1 MNFKKLLN
9 NLLKGKIRDEETGE
23 VEVLRETVKRSP
35 RQKFQYSEWL
45 FNKKYAPYVKTLRDN
60 YDLRKQGIE
69 GTIRLHIFNSQ
80 ASNGFYFTYSELFGF
95 DNFFHLFDYF
105 KDKITDLD
113 EYKIQSTHRSLSEI
127 NDLVKEKQVYYL
139 KPRRDVNENERAS
152 QSFGNVHIEYV
163 AVNDIPSYIKL
174 MANTY
179 SDRSYQN
186 AKSFDDLIEH
196 IFYTDVDN
204 SI

>member
-1 MNFKKLLN
+1 MNLKKLLN
-9 NLLKGKIRDEETGE
+9 NLLKGRVPDKEKGE
-23 VEVLRETVKRSP
+23 VEILREVIERSP

-45 FNKKYAPYVKTLRDN
+45 YNKKYVPYIKMLRDN
-60 YDLRKQGIE
+60 YDLRKQDIE
-69 GTIRLHIFNSQ
+69 GTVRLHIFNSQ
-80 ASNGFYFTYSELFGF
+80 ASNGFYFTYSDIFGF
-95 DNFFHLFDYF
+95 ENFIHLFEYF

-113 EYKIQSTHRSLSEI
+113 EYKVQSSHRSLSEI

-139 KPRRDVNENERAS
+139 KPRREVNENERAS

-163 AVNDIPSYIKL
+163 AINDVPSYVKL

-186 AKSFDDLIEH
+186 AESFEELIDH
-196 IFYTDVDN
+196 VFYIDPDN
-204 SI
+204 IL